1 MARPVDA
8 DRAAVRFLVVG
19 GLPLLVVDLEGGEEV
34 DTPILLGQSLFRTVV
49 ERGCVVLPRFY
60 GVDLP
65 RGVTIGLTVEREQM
79 RLEDADETTL
89 LRVPRA
95 SLDPDWYREA
105 QRLKGT
111 MFLLGRE
118 LGVDPDQTPQEVC
131 DLLDAAAGT
140 GRVAGAIVGV
150 AETLPTL
157 PILTVR

>member
-1 MARPVDA
+1 VARPADA
-8 DRAAVRFLVVG
+8 DSAAVRFLVLG
-19 GLPLLVVDLEGGEEV
+19 DLPLLVVDLEGGTEP
-34 DTPILLGQSLFRTVV
+34 DGPILLGGSLFRTVV

-65 RGVTIGLTVEREQM
+65 RGVRVGLTVERDQM
-79 RLEDADETTL
+79 RLEDTDETTL

-105 QRLKGT
+105 TRLKGT
-111 MFLLGRE
+111 MFVLGRE
-118 LGVDPDQTPQEVC
+118 LGIDPDQTPQQVC
-131 DLLDAAAGT
+131 DLLDAAAGD

-157 PILTVR
+157 PILTVG